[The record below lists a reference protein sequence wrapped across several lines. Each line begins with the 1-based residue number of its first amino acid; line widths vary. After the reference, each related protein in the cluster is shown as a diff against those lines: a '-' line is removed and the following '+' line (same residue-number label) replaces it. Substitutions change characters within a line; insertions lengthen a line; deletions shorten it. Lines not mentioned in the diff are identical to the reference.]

1 MSRGPNDQSA
11 SVSNS
16 GPLIAPAVPEE
27 DRHPSAGTPE
37 HCEGRAL
44 EFSPSPG
51 TAVAL
56 ASAELVAKATPE
68 TDDDE
73 PQNALTK
80 KFTAAEWSAL
90 REFRSMLPATF
101 TGAFPDRPDASS
113 APYILWG
120 VTIDPTKPKDPRVS
134 VILMKFL
141 RARNLNLDEAKAMF
155 ISTLRW
161 RQSFDVEGAIKEQYP
176 EDVFGGL
183 GKIFGKD
190 KQGHPVVY
198 NLYGAAKDT
207 GAFNDIQRF
216 LRWRVAFM
224 ERSIALLDFETVD
237 RAIQIHDYQGVGLFD
252 RTENSKRAASE
263 ATSIFQ
269 GHYPELLARKFFVN
283 VPSFMTWIFWLFKPL
298 ISSATLGKMT
308 VVGSGPRT
316 IGAALLPIIDEREL
330 PKRYGGSAEGF

>member
-1 MSRGPNDQSA
+1 MTGGPNDQSA
-11 SVSNS
+11 SVSDS

-27 DRHPSAGTPE
+27 DRHPSAGTSE
-37 HCEGRAL
+37 H
-44 EFSPSPG
+44 S
-51 TAVAL
+51 AVAH
-56 ASAELVAKATPE
+56 ASAELVQKTTPE
-68 TDDDE
+68 NDNDE

-90 REFRSMLPATF
+90 RKFRSMLPATF
-101 TGAFPDRPDASS
+101 TEAFPDRPDASS
-113 APYILWG
+113 TSYVLWG
-120 VTIDPTKPKDPRVS
+120 VTIDPTKPKDARVS
-134 VILMKFL
+134 VVLMKFL
-141 RARNLNLDEAKAMF
+141 RARNLNPDEAKAMF

-198 NLYGAAKDT
+198 NLYGGAKDT

-237 RAIQIHDYQGVGLFD
+237 QAVQIHDYEGVGLFD
-252 RTENSKRAASE
+252 RNENSKRAASE

-298 ISSATLGKMT
+298 ISSATLGKMA